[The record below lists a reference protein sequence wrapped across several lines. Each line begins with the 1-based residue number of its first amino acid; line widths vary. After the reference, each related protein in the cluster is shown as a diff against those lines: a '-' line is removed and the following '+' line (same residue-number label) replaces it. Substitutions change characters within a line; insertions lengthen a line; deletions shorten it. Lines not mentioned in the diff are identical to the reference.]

1 MDKQNKNSRARIA
14 ANNRYNAKA
23 YDRVNIAIKKGMR
36 DIIQDVARAQGLT
49 LNGYIKKAIQRQY
62 KADTGEDITL

>member
-23 YDRVNIAIKKGMR
+23 YDRVNIAIKKGTR
-36 DIIQDVARAQGLT
+36 DIIQDVARAQGVT

>member
-62 KADTGEDITL
+62 KADIGEDITL

>member
-1 MDKQNKNSRARIA
+1 MDKQKKNSRARIA